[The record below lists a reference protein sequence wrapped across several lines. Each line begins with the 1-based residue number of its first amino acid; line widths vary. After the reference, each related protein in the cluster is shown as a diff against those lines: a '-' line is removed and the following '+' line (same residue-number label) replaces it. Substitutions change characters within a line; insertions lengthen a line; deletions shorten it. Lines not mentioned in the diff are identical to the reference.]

1 MKRLKKLK
9 NKFKSNKILL
19 LLGGI
24 LVVCFILILLALFKY
39 FYGAANNTK
48 YGDRL
53 DGISEYKLD
62 KNLNKEIET
71 LYSDSEVDSVT
82 VKTSGKII
90 YLTIDLDKVKT
101 KEDAKAIALKS
112 LDKFSDEEKQYYDIQ
127 FIITCNKEEASA
139 ETKLYPI
146 MGYKNSSSSV
156 VVWIKD

>member
-139 ETKLYPI
+139 ETKL
-146 MGYKNSSSSV
+146 
-156 VVWIKD
+156 